1 MKKTIKGLPD
11 WKRHYGLLMIDKA
24 VRLYPVSIVSH
35 YKYGEIS
42 LHYADTLG
50 IRYCSRQ
57 TKDYPIDERT
67 NEEFINLVTLGI
79 VELFLEGDCE
89 IC

>member
-1 MKKTIKGLPD
+1 MVTG
-11 WKRHYGLLMIDKA
+11 DKA
-24 VRLYPVSIVSH
+24 NLYPVSVVSH
-35 YKYGEIS
+35 FKYREVS
-42 LHYADTLG
+42 WHYADTLG
-50 IRYCSRQ
+50 ISYASRQ
-57 TKDYPIDERT
+57 TKSYPINERT